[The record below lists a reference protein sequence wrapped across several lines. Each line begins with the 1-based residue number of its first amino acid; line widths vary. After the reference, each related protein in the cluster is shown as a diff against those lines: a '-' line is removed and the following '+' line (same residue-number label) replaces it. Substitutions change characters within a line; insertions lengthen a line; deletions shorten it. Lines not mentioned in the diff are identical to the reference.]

1 MCSFRVLVTALGL
14 QAVVAVSSGS
24 KACVAEDSAAR
35 AMVQNRLAGVCEDMC
50 KSVGSYPKNCQ
61 CPGYV
66 DTSDSTPGLMTWDE
80 LLTFMSDLRSWGKET
95 MKANKALSAI
105 QHKSRVMKAVQ
116 VSKACMSEDLKR
128 RQSMELKLHDMC
140 VDMCKELG
148 QFPEK
153 CVCPGYVDNTDKT
166 PGVMTWPEVLDYMD
180 TVEGFSAESIKSWKA
195 AAR

>member
-1 MCSFRVLVTALGL
+1 MVQVKLIDGMCSFRVLVTALGL

-80 LLTFMSDLRSWGKET
+80 LLKHMSDLRAWDKET
-95 MKANKALSAI
+95 RKSDASMSVL
-105 QHKSRVMKAVQ
+105 QHKARVMKAVQ
-116 VSKACMSEDLKR
+116 VSKACMSEDLKHR
-128 RQSMELKLHDMC
+128 KAFQLKLHDMC
-140 VDMCKELG
+140 VDM
-148 QFPEK
+148 
-153 CVCPGYVDNTDKT
+153 
-166 PGVMTWPEVLDYMD
+166 
-180 TVEGFSAESIKSWKA
+180 
-195 AAR
+195 